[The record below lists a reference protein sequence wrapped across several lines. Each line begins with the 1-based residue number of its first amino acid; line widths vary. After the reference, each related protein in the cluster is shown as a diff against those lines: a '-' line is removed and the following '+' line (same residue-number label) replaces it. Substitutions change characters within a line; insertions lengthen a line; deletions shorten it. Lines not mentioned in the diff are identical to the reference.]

1 MPLKIQNS
9 QAEPGKIVY
18 GRLCVDAVQIPLI
31 LAAGKKDGPT
41 LVLHCAQHRTE
52 YAGST
57 AVPRLLSG
65 LDLAALRGTVVAL
78 PLVDVPAIYATRL
91 REAYA
96 EQAKDMAQ
104 YAHQLRQNI
113 NRVWPGDASGSWVD
127 RLAHTISEEVFAKA
141 DAVLDFHSARLCD
154 HPFTSYAAE
163 HAPSREIAFAFGLRV
178 VDETGF
184 DVPPAGQVHKAIPLH
199 YQVPAILIETSPASS
214 VVHES
219 SVEAMHRGM
228 LNVMKHLGML
238 AGKPELP
245 AEQILFRRSDA
256 VHIFRSQHVGFFVW
270 HRGPGSI
277 VQKGDLIGEVRD
289 ISTFNVLQE
298 CVAPFDGGLPSVG
311 PDQSQVVM
319 PGEQLATLKRVVEIR
334 RNDEAAT

>member
-1 MPLKIQNS
+1 MSVKIQEC
-9 QAEPGKIVY
+9 QAEPGRIVY
-18 GRLCVDAVQIPLI
+18 GRVCVDTVQIPLI
-31 LAAGKKDGPT
+31 LAAGQKDGPV

-57 AVPRLLSG
+57 AVPRLLRE

-91 REAYA
+91 KEAYV
-96 EQAKDMAQ
+96 ELAKEMAR
-104 YAHQLRQNI
+104 YAGQVRQNI

-154 HPFTSYAAE
+154 HPFTSYSAE

-184 DVPPAGQVHKAIPLH
+184 DVSPAGQLHKAIPLH
-199 YQVPAILIETSPASS
+199 YQVPAILIETSPASR

-219 SVEAMHRGM
+219 SVDAMHRGV

-238 AGKPELP
+238 AGKPDLP
-245 AEQILFRRSDA
+245 PEQILFRRSDA

-270 HRGPGSI
+270 HRGPGS
-277 VQKGDLIGEVRD
+277 VVEKGDLIGEVRD
-289 ISTFNVLQE
+289 ISTFEVLQE

-319 PGEQLATLKRVVEIR
+319 PGEEVATLKRIVEVR
-334 RNDEAAT
+334 CNV